1 MPALALI
8 PPDLL
13 LKVLQA
19 DGFQVVHQDDY
30 HWYLAKGLADVPIH
44 LPKQPGEDGMVSMLV
59 MEPLLFEA
67 HIDHAKYFAL
77 LQLVAGGGG
86 KPN

>member
-1 MPALALI
+1 
-8 PPDLL
+8 
-13 LKVLQA
+13 
-19 DGFQVVHQDDY
+19 
-30 HWYLAKGLADVPIH
+30 
-44 LPKQPGEDGMVSMLV
+44 MVSMLV

-67 HIDHAKYFAL
+67 HIDLAKYFAL